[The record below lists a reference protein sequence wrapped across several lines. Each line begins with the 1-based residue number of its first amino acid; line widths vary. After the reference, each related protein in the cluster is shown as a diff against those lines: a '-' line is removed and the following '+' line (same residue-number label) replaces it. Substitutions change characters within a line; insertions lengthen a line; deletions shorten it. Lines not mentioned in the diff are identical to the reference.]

1 MKLKLI
7 TAAAATVLLSAFTI
21 VSTSEKDLVGTWKI
35 DQSGIDNISKKIID
49 KAVANN
55 PDAEDQIIA
64 QKPAIVSMVEGLRLN
79 MNADHT
85 YASISPQ
92 GTKGGKWALTNSGHT
107 LQFTKED
114 GTIRKDSILE
124 SSATRLKV
132 INRDLA
138 DTVNYVH
145 P

>member
-21 VSTSEKDLVGTWKI
+21 VSTSEKDLVGIWKI
-35 DQSGIDNISKKIID
+35 DQSGIDKIAKKIID
-49 KAVANN
+49 KAVADN
-55 PDAEDQIIA
+55 PDAEDQIVA
-64 QKPAIVSMVEGLRLN
+64 QKPAIVSMVNGLRLN

-85 YASISPQ
+85 YASVSPQ
-92 GTKGGKWALTNSGHT
+92 GTKSGKWALTNNGHT
-107 LQFTKED
+107 LAYTKED

-124 SSATRLKV
+124 SSATRLEV

-138 DTVNYVH
+138 DTVIYIH

>member
-35 DQSGIDNISKKIID
+35 DQSGIDKLAKKIVD

-85 YASISPQ
+85 YASVSPQ
-92 GTKGGKWALTNSGHT
+92 GTKNGKWALTNSGHT